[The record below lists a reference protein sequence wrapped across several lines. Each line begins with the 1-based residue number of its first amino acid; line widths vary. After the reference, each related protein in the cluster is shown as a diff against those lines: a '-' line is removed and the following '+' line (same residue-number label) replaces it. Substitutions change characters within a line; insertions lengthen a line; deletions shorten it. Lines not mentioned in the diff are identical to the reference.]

1 MKERPIL
8 FGPAMVRAILNGRKT
23 QTRRIVKPP
32 FELHANGYLTRPG
45 KTERLQPYPCPYG
58 QVGGWLWVR
67 ETFFESGHSQEAYPG
82 DDEFSTWIPSGRVHY
97 AADGLPPISGENKW
111 AWPVG
116 SKGRPTFTPDYGDNY
131 WRKKPSIH
139 MPRKHSR
146 ITLEIT
152 RKRLQ
157 YLQDITEADAE
168 KEGVGFLRNIPDAD
182 ETLTSRDLFEILW
195 DSINKKRGY
204 EWESNP
210 LVWVV
215 DFKVMEM
222 EG

>member
-58 QVGGWLWVR
+58 QVGERLWIR
-67 ETFFESGHSQEAYPG
+67 ERFRLWEPDNCICAGPFCGCPSPGTPIYFADTG
-82 DDEFSTWIPSGRVHY
+82 DDEGAFQW
-97 AADGLPPISGENKW
+97 
-111 AWPVG
+111 
-116 SKGRPTFTPDYGDNY
+116 
-131 WRKKPSIH
+131 KPSIH
-139 MPRKHSR
+139 MNKEFSR
-146 ITLEIT
+146 LTLELTGI
-152 RKRLQ
+152 RIQ
-157 YLQDITEADAE
+157 YLQDISTKDAISEGLEPTLVGVYDNRWKNGGYGPRQIYADPRWAF
-168 KEGVGFLRNIPDAD
+168 KW
-182 ETLTSRDLFEILW
+182 LW
-195 DSINKKRGY
+195 NGINQKRGY